1 MTAVHERLVEWRKL
15 AGIDQKDL
23 AANLGI
29 PIRTF
34 VRYEKGETSL
44 RAEHL
49 TKLANMGCDV
59 AWLVTG
65 IPSTSQAQSQSM
77 PAAPSLDAP
86 GITLGEGEERAI
98 ERSAPELAPEP
109 ASEGAWAPRADVGP
123 IVRISIAVEGVY
135 RDLGIPVAAHEIT
148 RIAVE
153 KYNELLDVV
162 EDEEDWPGA
171 IKMMASALRKD
182 ILAAPSA
189 TGSTKQRA

>member
-1 MTAVHERLVEWRKL
+1 M
-15 AGIDQKDL
+15 
-23 AANLGI
+23 
-29 PIRTF
+29 
-34 VRYEKGETSL
+34 
-44 RAEHL
+44 
-49 TKLANMGCDV
+49 
-59 AWLVTG
+59 
-65 IPSTSQAQSQSM
+65 
-77 PAAPSLDAP
+77 
-86 GITLGEGEERAI
+86 
-98 ERSAPELAPEP
+98 APEP

-171 IKMMASALRKD
+171 IKMMASALRKE
-182 ILAAPSA
+182 ILATPSA